1 MLFDENDNLEA
12 HFDHME
18 LPPGVEASVPWLVGS
33 PKIDTKPKVATASS
47 STYSGWQLIF
57 P

>member
-33 PKIDTKPKVATASS
+33 PKNDTKPKVATAST